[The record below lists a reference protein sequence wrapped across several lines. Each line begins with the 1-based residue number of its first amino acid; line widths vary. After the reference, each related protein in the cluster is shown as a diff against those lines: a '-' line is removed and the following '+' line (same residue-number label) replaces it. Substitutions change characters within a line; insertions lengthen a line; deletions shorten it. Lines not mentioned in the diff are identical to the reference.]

1 VEIGRVKPPTI
12 RIDELYE
19 YFSIA
24 RCPLSLVPKASGG
37 GRNGGARASPA
48 EGARRSGMDEDD
60 RPRAPSRARKLE
72 EMSIDA
78 LEAYLDEL
86 EAEKERV
93 REAIAEKL
101 RVRAGAEGLFKR

>member
-1 VEIGRVKPPTI
+1 
-12 RIDELYE
+12 
-19 YFSIA
+19 
-24 RCPLSLVPKASGG
+24 
-37 GRNGGARASPA
+37 
-48 EGARRSGMDEDD
+48 MDEDD